1 MISAYIDRFE
11 EDKAVL
17 LLGDDMKKVNF
28 PKSYLPDGLAEGDY
42 ITMDIAYDKEATE
55 AAEEEA
61 RKLMSEE

>member
-17 LLGDDMKKVNF
+17 MLGDDMKKCNF
-28 PKSYLPDGLAEGDY
+28 PKSYLPDGLQEGDY
-42 ITMDIAYDKEATE
+42 VKISIEYDKEATE

-61 RKLMSEE
+61 RALMNNN

>member
-17 LLGDDMKKVNF
+17 LLGDDMKKCNF
-28 PKSYLPDGLAEGDY
+28 PKSYLPEGLSEGDY
-42 ITMDIAYDKEATE
+42 IAIDIAYDKEATE

-61 RKLMSEE
+61 RELMKDD